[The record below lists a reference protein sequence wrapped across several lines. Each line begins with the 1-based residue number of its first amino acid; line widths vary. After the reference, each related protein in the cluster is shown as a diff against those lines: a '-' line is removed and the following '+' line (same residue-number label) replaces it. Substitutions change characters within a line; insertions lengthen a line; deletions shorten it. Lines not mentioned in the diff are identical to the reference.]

1 MYPKSRMSWQSV
13 NDILDKLEIQ
23 AQIRA
28 QPFQRV
34 LCVWNDVV
42 GLPAAVHSRPISMQ
56 RQVLRVATSSAA
68 FAQNLMFQRQK
79 ILQGLNSHLDQP
91 LIDLRCSTAGWH
103 LPLTPTQEL
112 KPSLQEHPSYIYNT
126 NHLTEQTSSPSHIGA
141 GLTSQELTSRENV
154 NIAFA
159 SWAQK
164 IKIRSHNLPLCP
176 QCQAPTPP
184 GELQRWG
191 VCSLCVAKQFT
202 NNLGNHRE

>member
-1 MYPKSRMSWQSV
+1 MHQRSRISWQSV

-23 AQIRA
+23 AHIRA

-34 LCVWNDVV
+34 LHVWNNVV
-42 GLPAAVHSRPISMQ
+42 GLPAAVHSRPISIQ

-103 LPLTPTQEL
+103 LPPTPTQEL
-112 KPSLQEHPSYIYNT
+112 KPSLKQHPSYINNT
-126 NHLTEQTSSPSHIGA
+126 NKLTASSSSPTDIG
-141 GLTSQELTSRENV
+141 TELTSPENM

-164 IKIRSHNLPLCP
+164 IQARSHNLPLCP

-191 VCSLCVAKQFT
+191 VCSLCVAKQFA